1 LPVLITAV
9 LYFGYFYRL
18 YGRENKS
25 AIKQYSM
32 GLSLDKR
39 LKAGIIE
46 MNIDERIRT
55 GYVAAFILLLISYL
69 LIFYT
74 TRQLHLQ
81 TERVIHTNEVITQI
95 EILISDVKDAEV
107 GFRGY
112 LDVKENKFLEPFY
125 SSQYRVIESLKKL
138 GVLLADNP
146 AQIKRRD
153 TLQALINE
161 KFTNIN
167 NLTMAFRT
175 YGYVVPDSLKQNT
188 IKGKELMDTIRD
200 LSMRMKTAE
209 NILLASRTGELNA
222 FDNAISVINIVSLVL
237 AFLLALY
244 AIITFNRENK
254 AKNIYRIELENKVAD
269 LVASN
274 KELTELKRIEKFA
287 ATGRIA
293 RTIAHEVRN
302 PLTNIGL
309 AAEQLKEGGTQT
321 EETIL
326 YFDMIKRNADR
337 VNQLVTELLQ
347 STKFTEL
354 QPSRESIN
362 DLLDEALLLA
372 KDRIDLQGL
381 KVERKYADSICD
393 VAVDKERI
401 KIAFLNVVVN
411 AIEAMEPGKGV
422 LELETMSEGKKCV
435 VRIKDNGT
443 GMDKDTVSKLFEP
456 YFTSKQ
462 KGNGLG
468 LTNTQNIILN
478 HKGNIYVDSVPGKGT
493 VFTIILDFA
502 E

>member
-1 LPVLITAV
+1 
-9 LYFGYFYRL
+9 
-18 YGRENKS
+18 
-25 AIKQYSM
+25 M

-112 LDVKENKFLEPFY
+112 LDIKENKYLEPFY

-138 GVLLADNP
+138 GTLLADNP

-153 TLQALINE
+153 TLQALIAE
-161 KFTNIN
+161 KFNNIN

-244 AIITFNRENK
+244 AIITFNRENR

-269 LVASN
+269 LLASN

-309 AAEQLKEGGTQT
+309 AAEQLKEGSTQT
-321 EETIL
+321 EESNL

-347 STKFTEL
+347 STKFSEL
-354 QPSRESIN
+354 QPSKESIN
-362 DLLDEALLLA
+362 QLLDEALLLA

-381 KVERKYADSICD
+381 TVERKYADSICD

-401 KIAFLNVVVN
+401 KIAFLNVIVN

-502 E
+502 A

>member
-1 LPVLITAV
+1 
-9 LYFGYFYRL
+9 
-18 YGRENKS
+18 
-25 AIKQYSM
+25 M

-112 LDVKENKFLEPFY
+112 LDVKENKYLEPFY

-138 GVLLADNP
+138 GTLLADNP

-153 TLQALINE
+153 TLQALIAE
-161 KFTNIN
+161 KFNNIN

-222 FDNAISVINIVSLVL
+222 FDNAISVINMVSLVL

-244 AIITFNRENK
+244 AIITFNRENR

-269 LVASN
+269 LLASN

-309 AAEQLKEGGTQT
+309 AAEQLKEGSTQT
-321 EETIL
+321 EESNL

-347 STKFTEL
+347 STKFSEL
-354 QPSRESIN
+354 QPSKESIN
-362 DLLDEALLLA
+362 QLLDEALLLA

-381 KVERKYADSICD
+381 TVERKYADSICD

-401 KIAFLNVVVN
+401 KIAFLNVIVN

-502 E
+502 A